1 MSVAMAPAVVAA
13 RLGEDRHDIMTKGYC
28 VCPSAGE
35 TEQDGQSCEEANHAL
50 KETAEITRRC
60 VLDSALSCCLQL
72 LLISVE
78 GDESLVLLIPE
89 PVVHAFEAGHGQ
101 ERFHVMEH
109 RVRIVTALK
118 IVVRNARTE
127 MVNVVE
133 TDVSGKP
140 LEHFG

>member
-1 MSVAMAPAVVAA
+1 MAPAVVAA
-13 RLGEDRHDIMTKGYC
+13 RLGEDRHDIMTKGYR

-72 LLISVE
+72 LLIPQLLLISLE
-78 GDESLVLLIPE
+78 GYESLVLLIPE

-101 ERFHVMEH
+101 ERLHVMEH

-118 IVVRNARTE
+118 IVVRNA
-127 MVNVVE
+127 
-133 TDVSGKP
+133 
-140 LEHFG
+140 